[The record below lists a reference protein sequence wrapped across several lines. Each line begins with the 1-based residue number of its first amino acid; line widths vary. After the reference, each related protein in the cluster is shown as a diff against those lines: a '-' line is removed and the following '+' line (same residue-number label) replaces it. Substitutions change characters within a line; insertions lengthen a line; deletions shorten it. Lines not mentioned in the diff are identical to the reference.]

1 MAEKMLKT
9 RVINKHELA
18 EDWDK
23 AEGFIPLQGEIVVY
37 DSADDTQPAKLKVGN
52 GNTAVKYLPFIRG
65 VGQETLEGGEIFNL
79 YEPIYEDFIEDDV
92 VVTYKFENVSVGPYT
107 TASGKGTQ
115 AGNKAFKI
123 LDIKEN
129 NPYEELPLSVLNGD
143 EIYFYSAGQHE
154 VSLDSIRWPDPTE
167 MFFSGM
173 MTWYSYDCYDPESE
187 ENTINKLSQNGLIIG
202 DTYLLNIVPDS
213 QYPEC
218 GHITSI
224 KHKVGQGKLG
234 EYFITLRGNV
244 LETATPYEIG
254 DIVQIECKG
263 TFINTLKID
272 NIVTDTLNDEVVSIL
287 TISPIDVS
295 YFYNKKDLILQAT
308 DPNNAKNWLYVIGK
322 NDGGEINSVSTGA
335 FATGY
340 SNVATG
346 RGAFV
351 SGEDNKALGR
361 YSAVVGRQ
369 NIAGY
374 AGFTSGRWNTVL
386 SPHGFA
392 SGTSNTVL
400 GSTSG
405 TALGCQNTVLASYAT
420 AIGRENQIGSVA
432 AYSLVTGYG
441 NKSQSEAQFI
451 TGKFS
456 KVSKN
461 DIFAIGNG
469 TSDNDRS
476 NVLQVTK
483 EGEVLVN
490 NGSDKLVTS
499 TELGDF
505 ENKLPGKKTDK
516 NGTLLSIYNNYTEA
530 SNYALASGYSKALG
544 QYSTAL
550 GWGTSNANY
559 SFATGYDAKA
569 DGFASA
575 AFGYKT
581 QAIGHSNFVI
591 GKWNNPNN
599 ALFTIGNGTS
609 ASNLKNAFQVFENGT
624 AYLEKTDPNN
634 PNSVVIKSYLDEA
647 FASVNN
653 GGSSINHG
661 QLILDGGLETRTTNP
676 DLEDNSPTY
685 NYIKIGKNID
695 EDNPLE
701 IQMWDGN
708 VIFGHGLIDLN
719 LRDMCRLT
727 MNIDRGIDFYGGT
740 RMRIDAQ
747 DLALS
752 GNNVTIQRWNNNLT
766 DDSILSKKEIDT
778 SIQIGLNKVVNTL
791 NKKLISV
798 SLNGIVQDSNFIEGE
813 RIYEL
818 TLITHV
824 VEDDYSNIY
833 EFTFTDISDNFY
845 QMRCYYYAGF
855 DENVNNSNFIENNKY
870 LIDAY
875 VDKTDYWNPLPIL
888 NSAYVIK
895 DPTEMELADKITGE
909 KYKIYIENGVLKT
922 EVIE

>member
-1 MAEKMLKT
+1 MAEKTLKT

-37 DSADDTQPAKLKVGN
+37 DNADDTQPAKLKVGN

-65 VGQETLEGGEIFNL
+65 VGMETKDNGEIFNL
-79 YEPIYEDFIEDDV
+79 YEPIYEDFIEDDTT
-92 VVTYKFENVSVGPYT
+92 VTYKFENISVGPYT

-129 NPYEELPLSVLNGD
+129 NPYEELPLSVLNSD

-154 VSLDSIRWPDPTE
+154 VSLDSVRWPDPTE

-218 GHITSI
+218 GHVTSI

-263 TFINTLKID
+263 TFINTLKIES
-272 NIVTDTLNDEVVSIL
+272 IETDTVNEETVSIL
-287 TISPIDVS
+287 KISPIDPS
-295 YFYNKKDLILQAT
+295 RFYGKNDLILQAE
-308 DPNNAKNWLYVIGK
+308 DPNNVKNWLYVAGK
-322 NDGGEINSVSTGA
+322 NDGAEPNPQSIGA

-340 SNVATG
+340 NTIATG

-361 YSAVVGRQ
+361 YSAAVGRQ

-374 AGFTSGRWNTVL
+374 AGFASGRWNTVL
-386 SPHGFA
+386 SQHGFA
-392 SGTSNTVL
+392 SGNSNTVL

-441 NKSQSEAQFI
+441 NNSQSEAQFI

-499 TELGDF
+499 TELSNL

-530 SNYALASGYSKALG
+530 SNYALASGYSKANG

-559 SFATGYDAKA
+559 SFASGYDTRA
-569 DGFASA
+569 DGFASV

-609 ASNLKNAFQVFENGT
+609 ASNLKNAFQVFENGS

-647 FASVNN
+647 LASANN
-653 GGSSINHG
+653 GGSAINNG
-661 QLILDGGLETRTTNP
+661 KLLLDNGLEIRTSI
-676 DLEDNSPTY
+676 EDGESY
-685 NYIKIGKNID
+685 NYIKIGNNID
-695 EDNPLE
+695 DDNPLE
-701 IQMWDGN
+701 IQMWDSKA
-708 VIFGHGLIDLN
+708 VFGHGYISFSIRDYQGLTIDYNKGVMLS
-719 LRDMCRLT
+719 
-727 MNIDRGIDFYGGT
+727 GGSSLS
-740 RMRIDAQ
+740 IDA
-747 DLALS
+747 DRFSLS
-752 GNNVTIQRWNNNLT
+752 GTDITLQRWGDAPSDN
-766 DDSILSKKEIDT
+766 SILTKKEIDNNIKSEIELLANT
-778 SIQIGLNKVVNTL
+778 MGKELVKVYPGGIIYAGYLEGKRVYELKAIRHMVDDGLTNAYEFDFVDVVN
-791 NKKLISV
+791 NS
-798 SLNGIVQDSNFIEGE
+798 
-813 RIYEL
+813 YE
-818 TLITHV
+818 ITC
-824 VEDDYSNIY
+824 
-833 EFTFTDISDNFY
+833 F
-845 QMRCYYYAGF
+845 YYASQGE
-855 DENVNNSNFIENNKY
+855 DVSNSNFIQNAKY
-870 LIDAY
+870 IIDASINKNNY
-875 VDKTDYWNPLPIL
+875 QEPQPVL
-888 NSAYVIK
+888 NSAYMIK
-895 DPTEMELADKITGE
+895 DPTEMELVDKITGE

-922 EVIE
+922 EKA